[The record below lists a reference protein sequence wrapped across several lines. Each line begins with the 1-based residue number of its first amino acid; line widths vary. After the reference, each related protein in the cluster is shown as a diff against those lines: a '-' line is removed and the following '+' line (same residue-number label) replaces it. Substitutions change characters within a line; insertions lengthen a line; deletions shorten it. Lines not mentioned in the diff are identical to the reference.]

1 MANRGRPAKE
11 FKGATAPLKNTA
23 TIEEVIEEAP
33 KVSERQF
40 TATIEEVIEE
50 APAEAPKVS
59 ERQFTATIEEVIEE
73 APAEAPKVSERQFI
87 ATNRRETQRLYPEG
101 KVFTTSEIV
110 ALGHHP
116 LMLVHRGIIRQL

>member
-11 FKGATAPLKNTA
+11 FKGATAPLKN
-23 TIEEVIEEAP
+23 
-33 KVSERQF
+33 
-40 TATIEEVIEE
+40 
-50 APAEAPKVS
+50 
-59 ERQFTATIEEVIEE
+59 TATIEEVIEE

>member
-23 TIEEVIEEAP
+23 TIEEVI
-33 KVSERQF
+33 
-40 TATIEEVIEE
+40 
-50 APAEAPKVS
+50 AEAPKVS